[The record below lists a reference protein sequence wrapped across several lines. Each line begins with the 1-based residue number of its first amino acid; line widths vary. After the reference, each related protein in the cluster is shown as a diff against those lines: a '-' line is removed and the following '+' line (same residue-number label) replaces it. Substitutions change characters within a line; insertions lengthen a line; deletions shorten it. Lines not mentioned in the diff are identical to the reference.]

1 MYKKTTRIFFFKIIR
16 CMRYFYNL
24 PDATF
29 IKILYAAIPMQNLPT
44 KLCKA
49 FICKKNF
56 FIYT

>member
-1 MYKKTTRIFFFKIIR
+1 
-16 CMRYFYNL
+16 MRYFYNL